1 MNASIHWIFLLN
13 KENISIYNSKF
24 KKLIVNDNNMVKF
37 IKIKIN

>member
-13 KENISIYNSKF
+13 KENNSIYNSKF